1 MVRAHL
7 VAICIP
13 VLLAAGLLGPSV
25 LAAGFLSDDY
35 VLLNLLT
42 EDGGAADWFE
52 IARQF
57 GDRWLYSQAYWR
69 PIINVVYGLNADL
82 AGFTPIALA
91 SVNLALHLITVA
103 ATAHLA
109 FQLSLPQ
116 VDPWIRATAS
126 ILAGAAV
133 TAHPAAAETVLWISA
148 RVTGV
153 EVCFRMLALVAFL
166 AYLREP
172 TVGRR
177 AASIAL
183 CALALAS
190 KESAVVLPLALLA
203 IDVLDAP
210 GRPLHERVQIHA
222 PLLILWSSYA
232 IVRVFVLGAF
242 VGSPVPEPGLFG
254 AWEILQ
260 PKLEG
265 LFGVDGIAHGVPW
278 AIFGLAFVLVPAV
291 RHGGAA
297 QAAAWTLFFW
307 LLACFAPTYK
317 TPLGAGLVGTRMLYD
332 ALPVL
337 GLMLAY
343 GLVHA
348 ERPVT
353 RLAATIVGAVALG
366 VGFPPTEE
374 YAAEFRT
381 AFRSNEAARLTLEE
395 RGRSASAEKP
405 LAILSFPPTPEVPGP
420 INPVSYF
427 ALGRAPYAAE
437 PFPAV
442 GLGSILDRFPF
453 APEVWRDP
461 RPIHA
466 ALAAGSAVARFDVG
480 RDALAFWERA
490 PELTALVSEGDA
502 LDLPTGTHPL
512 TYEELVVVV
521 EGPIDGG
528 AVALR
533 TSVGE
538 FGGPAG
544 LPLAAG
550 GLDGQRSRQA
560 IDLTSRPD
568 LLALAMADGTLDG
581 FRAVVTGP
589 GRVVGIEARPRVAE
603 LPLTARFDG
612 RRVPFADLDDA
623 LIAPE
628 ADPTDVMHLLL
639 LGEAT
644 AFRVPVTPGEP
655 VRLPK
660 RVLDQVRNFGNALHA
675 RRFWYAFAVDAAPGR
690 AAARTALDRFEVSDL
705 PRH

>member
-1 MVRAHL
+1 MTRAHI
-7 VAICIP
+7 VAVCIP

-25 LAAGFLSDDY
+25 ATAGFLSDDY
-35 VLLNLLT
+35 VLLNLLA
-42 EDGGAADWFE
+42 EDGGSADWLE
-52 IARQF
+52 ILRQF

-82 AGFTPIALA
+82 AGFTPVALA

-109 FQLSLPQ
+109 FQLTLPQ
-116 VDPWIRATAS
+116 VDPWLRATAA

-166 AYLREP
+166 AYLRDP
-172 TVGRR
+172 TTGRR
-177 AASIAL
+177 MASVAL

-203 IDVLDAP
+203 VDILDAP

-222 PLLILWSSYA
+222 PLLLLWSAYA
-232 IVRVFVLGAF
+232 VTRVFVLGAF

-254 AWEILQ
+254 AWDIAL

-265 LFGVDGIAHGVPW
+265 LLGVEGVGLGIPW
-278 AIFGLAFVLVPAV
+278 AVFALAFVAIPAV
-291 RHGGAA
+291 RHGGAT
-297 QAAAWTLFFW
+297 QAAAWTLLIW
-307 LLACFAPTYK
+307 LFACLAPTYK
-317 TPLGAGLVGTRMLYD
+317 TPLGTGVVGTRMLYD

-337 GLMLAY
+337 GFVLAF

-348 ERPVT
+348 ELRAT
-353 RLAATIVGAVALG
+353 RLLATLLGATIVGLG
-366 VGFPPTEE
+366 LPPTEK
-374 YAAEFRT
+374 YAAEFRQ
-381 AFRSNEAARLTLEE
+381 AFRTNDAARSALEE
-395 RGRSASAEKP
+395 RGERADEESP
-405 LAILSFPPTPEVPGP
+405 LAILSFPPTPDVPGP

-427 ALGRAPYAAE
+427 ALGRAPYAAK
-437 PFPAV
+437 PFPAL

-453 APEVWRDP
+453 APDVWHDP

-466 ALAAGSAVARFDVG
+466 ALSAGSSVARFDTVSG
-480 RDALAFWERA
+480 SMEFWERPSDLA
-490 PELTALVSEGDA
+490 PTRSESAELT
-502 LDLPTGTHPL
+502 LPSPSHPL
-512 TYEELVVVV
+512 TYEELVVTV
-521 EGPIDGG
+521 EGSIEGG

-544 LPLAAG
+544 LPLPAG
-550 GLDGQRSRQA
+550 GAPGRRTTHA
-560 IDLTSRPD
+560 IDLSARPD
-568 LLALAMADGTLDG
+568 LLALAMAGGTLDG
-581 FRAVVTGP
+581 FRAQVAGA
-589 GRVVGIEARPRVAE
+589 GRVVAVEARPRVAE
-603 LPLTARFDG
+603 LPLTTRLDG
-612 RRVPFADLDDA
+612 RIIPFADLEGA
-623 LIAPE
+623 MVAPA

-644 AFRVPVTPGEP
+644 AFRFAVTPGQP
-655 VRLPK
+655 VQIPK
-660 RVLDQVRNFGNALHA
+660 RVLEQIRNFGHALHA
-675 RRFWYAFAVDAAPGR
+675 RRFWYAFAVEGPPGR
-690 AAARTALDRFEVSDL
+690 AAARSALDRFEVTGL
-705 PRH
+705 PRR